1 MAMPPA
7 PRPPAPAQDHVLD
20 VYFRLYQNHTA
31 ITMHQERS
39 QYVLMRAFFQIIT
52 VVFIV
57 EHLPLQMIKD
67 QNVVML
73 LSFFIK
79 MSLFLTSYTMLR
91 KAHRANFHEE
101 IAKIYLGKITEFL
114 KNEDNEIDPCVT
126 ERKTED
132 KYRLINY
139 LIFPQI
145 NRMAVGITF
154 MLFSVAIAA
163 FVTIK

>member
-7 PRPPAPAQDHVLD
+7 PRLPTPAQNHVLD
-20 VYFRLYQNHTA
+20 VYFRLYQSHT
-31 ITMHQERS
+31 TMMMHQERS

-52 VVFIV
+52 VVFVV
-57 EHLPLQMIKD
+57 EHLPLQMIRD
-67 QNVVML
+67 QSIVML

-91 KAHRANFHEE
+91 KAHRANFHETS
-101 IAKIYLGKITEFL
+101 AGVYLRKITEFL
-114 KNEDNEIDPCVT
+114 KNEDNEIDPDVT

-154 MLFSVAIAA
+154 LLFSFAIAA

>member
-7 PRPPAPAQDHVLD
+7 SRPPTPAQGHVLD
-20 VYFRLYQNHTA
+20 VYFRLYQNHTT
-31 ITMHQERS
+31 IMMHQERS
-39 QYVLMRAFFQIIT
+39 QYILMRAFFQIIT
-52 VVFIV
+52 VVFVV
-57 EHLPLQMIKD
+57 EHLPLQMIRD
-67 QNVVML
+67 QSIVLL

-79 MSLFLTSYTMLR
+79 VSLFLTSYTMLR
-91 KAHRANFHEE
+91 KAHRANYHEE
-101 IAKIYLGKITEFL
+101 IAGMYLRKIMDFL
-114 KNEDNEIDPCVT
+114 KNEENAIDPYVT
-126 ERKTED
+126 ERKVRD
-132 KYRLINY
+132 KHRLVGY